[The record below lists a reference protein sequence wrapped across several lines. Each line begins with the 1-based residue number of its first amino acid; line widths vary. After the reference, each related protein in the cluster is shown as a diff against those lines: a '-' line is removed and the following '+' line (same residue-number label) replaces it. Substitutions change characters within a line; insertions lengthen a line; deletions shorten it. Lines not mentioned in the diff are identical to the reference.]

1 MEVRYSYVAKL
12 VEFTPPP
19 RPQLKKRKNELENM
33 GTLMES

>member
-12 VEFTPPP
+12 VEFTPP
-19 RPQLKKRKNELENM
+19 RPQLTKPQNELENM